1 MARDEFNN
9 VEITNDKQLLR
20 KEFGKTQKFEF
31 SSQKENKTPEDEL
44 NEKYLGKTIKK
55 VTEVNVDYVN
65 KVQTHAT
72 QTVVASSSSAVSAA
86 SVTASAVVAAS
97 TVAVVAIATVTG
109 ISVVL
114 HDYSC
119 ELTSLFITSDSLTYQ
134 MSIIDNKRDDGAD
147 YQKYNDDL
155 EPRGLYKG
163 KAGLPDNEEEPM
175 YDEPNSIYDNKRPF
189 VLKISNAS
197 YSSEHYLDY
206 GLSDYGYFS
215 GLTLGDRYSI
225 TLSENRFG
233 GEVLYEES
241 FVTYKNSL
249 MREFF
254 ISGAADYKEG
264 TFEVYLDFLNESED
278 LSDFVLTLID
288 QEDSNLKYDF
298 PLEIK
303 EGYQEVSIFSQDQN
317 ASDFDFERTYD
328 YKFTYQKNDDV
339 YEFSTGSVSFF
350 NTSTMESEIYGVNW
364 DKTANFLER
373 TISFSLSFVDDYEKY
388 SDFKFLL
395 QLNDATMYMEPIEF
409 ELDKTTDLQTVS
421 LMDFPDFDFS
431 RSYNYM
437 FTYMEEG
444 NDMEQIIDS
453 GVVTMSDNSGAIS
466 DVNGV
471 NWDKTANFI
480 TKQFDIQL
488 DYQDDFN
495 YFSDFELELADHEYP
510 DEVRETFSLN
520 KTTDVQT
527 VTITDDSSV
536 NFRRTYDYIFRYQ
549 NRGVNEII
557 ESGEVTFT
565 DNSGGQK
572 EFKNFTISP
581 TPNLDDNTF
590 DVQLDYIDD
599 YDEMESFKLTMSYPG
614 ETDIEIYL
622 DKTLDVQTI
631 PAKTDYYQINF
642 NRTYNYSLT
651 YWDYEKEDY
660 VTAASSTIS
669 FDMSA
674 AISEFNAFI
683 FDETGNFQNETYV
696 LQLDY
701 IDQLDVFTEF
711 VFTLETADGG
721 YSRTIN
727 LDHTTEPQTQVLN
740 EPGTSADSGASMK
753 DNVFLYSFKY
763 YDARISDYVVLYEQ
777 NEFTFQPPIDDIFN
791 GVESPFDFTPESAG
805 SSFMLPIRF
814 DFEDTG
820 NVFTGFEVQ
829 IYQNEELLTTLSFEG
844 ETYTTE
850 WMYAVLIPD
859 GFEITDVINQT
870 NTEIVINGWSNIEEY
885 PNMSPNITVYRKAV
899 TFTLGQVQEV
909 FGGYIR
915 GEGIN
920 LYSTL
925 YLSIFIAGSVSD
937 FECQLLLESYSGNVY
952 EYDLSLSESGFTSI
966 EVSNATGDVIPQE
979 ATFEDE
985 FTDHPMKV
993 SIKYRTKTTIIPSGD
1008 TPGESPQEVWSD
1020 YQTFVLY
1027 DSYQFTLSV

>member
-31 SSQKENKTPEDEL
+31 SSQKENKTPEGEL

-72 QTVVASSSSAVSAA
+72 QTVVASSSHAA
-86 SVTASAVVAAS
+86 SVASVAASTVIAAS
-97 TVAVVAIATVTG
+97 TVAVVAIATATG

-114 HDYSC
+114 HDYKC
-119 ELTSLFITSDSLTYQ
+119 ELTSLFITSDSITYQ
-134 MSIIDNKRDDGAD
+134 MSIIDNKRNDGED
-147 YQKYNDDL
+147 YQTYSDL
-155 EPRGLYKG
+155 EPRELYRARNG
-163 KAGLPDNEEEPM
+163 NPYEEEP
-175 YDEPNSIYDNKRPF
+175 YFNESNSIYDKNRPF
-189 VLKISNAS
+189 VLKISNDS

-233 GEVLYEES
+233 GEVLYNET
-241 FVTYKNSL
+241 FVTYKNSQI
-249 MREFF
+249 RDFYIGGSANFNE
-254 ISGAADYKEG
+254 K
-264 TFEVYLDFLNESED
+264 TFEVYIDFLNESED
-278 LSDFVLTLID
+278 LSDFVLTLTD
-288 QEDSNLKYDF
+288 QEDSNLQYTF
-298 PLEIK
+298 NLETIT
-303 EGYQEVSIFSQDQN
+303 GYQEVSVYSEDPL
-317 ASDFDFERTYD
+317 ASDFSFERDYD
-328 YKFTYQKNDDV
+328 YVFSYQKNGSV
-339 YEFSTGSVSFF
+339 YEFSSGSVSFY
-350 NTSTMESEIYGVNW
+350 NTSTMESTVYGVNW
-364 DKTANFLER
+364 DKTANLITKEFNVQLDY
-373 TISFSLSFVDDYEKY
+373 VDDY
-388 SDFKFLL
+388 
-395 QLNDATMYMEPIEF
+395 
-409 ELDKTTDLQTVS
+409 
-421 LMDFPDFDFS
+421 
-431 RSYNYM
+431 
-437 FTYMEEG
+437 
-444 NDMEQIIDS
+444 
-453 GVVTMSDNSGAIS
+453 
-466 DVNGV
+466 
-471 NWDKTANFI
+471 
-480 TKQFDIQL
+480 
-488 DYQDDFN
+488 N
-495 YFSDFELELADHEYP
+495 YFDNFELELADHEYP
-510 DEVRETFSLN
+510 EEVREVFPLE
-520 KTTDVQT
+520 KTTDIQT
-527 VTITDDSSV
+527 IAITEDSSIYL
-536 NFRRTYDYIFRYQ
+536 RRTYDYIFRYQ
-549 NRGVNEII
+549 DRGVTEII
-557 ESGEVTFT
+557 DSGEVTFT
-565 DNSGGQK
+565 DNSNGQK
-572 EFKNFTISP
+572 EFKNFTINP
-581 TPNLDDNTF
+581 VPNLDDNTF
-590 DVQLDYIDD
+590 EVQLDYVDD
-599 YDEMESFKLTMSYPG
+599 FDELVSFKLTMSYPG

-622 DKTLDVQTI
+622 DKTLDTQI
-631 PAKTDYYQINF
+631 LSAKTDYYEISF
-642 NRTYNYSLT
+642 NKTFNYTLT
-651 YWDYEKEDY
+651 YWDNALEDY
-660 VTAASSTIS
+660 ITADSGTFS

-674 AISEFNAFI
+674 ATSEFNALI
-683 FDETGNFQNETYV
+683 FDETGNFQDETYV

-711 VFTLETADGG
+711 IFTLETSDGS
-721 YSRTIN
+721 YSRVIN
-727 LDHTTEPQTQVLN
+727 LDHTTEPQTQLLN
-740 EPGTSADSGASMK
+740 EPGSSADSSVSMK

-763 YDARISDYVVLYEQ
+763 YDARITDYVTVINQ
-777 NEFTFQPPIDDIFN
+777 KEFTFQLPIDGIFA

-952 EYDLSLSESGFTSI
+952 EYDLTLSESGFTSI
-966 EVSNATGDVIPQE
+966 EVSNATGETIPQE

-985 FTDHPMKV
+985 FIDHAMKI
-993 SIKYRTKTTIIPSGD
+993 SIRYRTKTLIIPSGD
-1008 TPGESPQEVWSD
+1008 NPGDSPQEVWSD
-1020 YQTFVLY
+1020 YQTLVLY
-1027 DSYQFTLSV
+1027 DSYQFNLSV